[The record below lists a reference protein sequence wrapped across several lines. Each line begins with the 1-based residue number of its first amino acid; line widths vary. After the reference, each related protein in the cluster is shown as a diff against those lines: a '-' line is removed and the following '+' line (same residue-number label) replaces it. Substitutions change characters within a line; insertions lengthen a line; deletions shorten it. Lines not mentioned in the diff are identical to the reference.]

1 MTTAKEGDVL
11 TVRSKEKLSH
21 WDLLGGP
28 VVGNPP
34 ANTGDMGSSP
44 GSGEFHMV
52 WDNKACALEALAPEQ
67 EATTMKPKLHNQR
80 ASPLAATRE
89 SPGIATETQH
99 SPKVNYIKKKK
110 KKRQPRSMPLQE
122 NEVWHLKISER
133 VNYVSQVRYYS
144 QRKLHLFLRKHLHLP
159 VGWHTQDKLF

>member
-110 KKRQPRSMPLQE
+110 KKDNLGPCPSKKMRSGI
-122 NEVWHLKISER
+122 LKSVKGLIMCH
-133 VNYVSQVRYYS
+133 
-144 QRKLHLFLRKHLHLP
+144 K
-159 VGWHTQDKLF
+159 